1 MGHQSYVLLR
11 TETTVFNHPVVFPKL
26 NCDVHLFRGPCFILA
41 KQGYEVV
48 LLKITI
54 FPDLVDEYQQY
65 QDATA
70 DDDEDDEE
78 EEYEQDGDY

>member
-1 MGHQSYVLLR
+1 MWFSEGLENTPFT
-11 TETTVFNHPVVFPKL
+11 TEL
-26 NCDVHLFRGPCFILA
+26 I
-41 KQGYEVV
+41 
-48 LLKITI
+48 II

>member
-1 MGHQSYVLLR
+1 MLKKATNL
-11 TETTVFNHPVVFPKL
+11 VFNAFYFYFFCL
-26 NCDVHLFRGPCFILA
+26 NISYLI
-41 KQGYEVV
+41 
-48 LLKITI
+48 I

>member
-1 MGHQSYVLLR
+1 MGKFIRHTTILNTKYWILTVSKCCIRNISYL
-11 TETTVFNHPVVFPKL
+11 
-26 NCDVHLFRGPCFILA
+26 I
-41 KQGYEVV
+41 
-48 LLKITI
+48 I

>member
-1 MGHQSYVLLR
+1 MTHNISAIGG
-11 TETTVFNHPVVFPKL
+11 
-26 NCDVHLFRGPCFILA
+26 VHC
-41 KQGYEVV
+41 V
-48 LLKITI
+48 I

-78 EEYEQDGDY
+78 EDYEQDGDY

>member
-1 MGHQSYVLLR
+1 MTFKPDHCV
-11 TETTVFNHPVVFPKL
+11 
-26 NCDVHLFRGPCFILA
+26 
-41 KQGYEVV
+41 
-48 LLKITI
+48 I

>member
-1 MGHQSYVLLR
+1 MWSFFIKSFFHW
-11 TETTVFNHPVVFPKL
+11 TTF
-26 NCDVHLFRGPCFILA
+26 
-41 KQGYEVV
+41 
-48 LLKITI
+48 I